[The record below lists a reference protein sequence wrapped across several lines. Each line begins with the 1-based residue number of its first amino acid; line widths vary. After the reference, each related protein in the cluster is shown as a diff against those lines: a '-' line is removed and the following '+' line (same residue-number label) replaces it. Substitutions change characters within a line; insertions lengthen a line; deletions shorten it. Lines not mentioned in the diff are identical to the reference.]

1 MIKVL
6 GIKIVDRIKEAGP
19 DPGEEDGVL
28 DQLSIIW
35 PKNNAFKK
43 ILVVT
48 YQIALKFVLS

>member
-19 DPGEEDGVL
+19 DPGEEDDVL

-43 ILVVT
+43 ILVVP
-48 YQIALKFVLS
+48 YHIALKFVLS